1 MIKKQRTRKE
11 VDAIKHLQQSMVDA
25 LRVVIYAVGSL
36 RYAAFESLQP
46 LIYELKKID
55 PTLSSPQILDFKKDI
70 EKIIESTEKLNQKCK
85 MRFVASKD
93 HEVFEDRAYATYQ
106 CDAALSYMSDSD
118 VFQEAMRLSK
128 NDKNYAKLSEQVK
141 FMDKVLDKARS
152 SNHDAIRMIQE
163 RRDVLE
169 SIAAEPYLIKDG
181 EVKIYD
187 IAPEREEVEVS

>member
-11 VDAIKHLQQSMVDA
+11 LDAIKGLQQSMVDA
-25 LRVVIYAVGSL
+25 LRIVIYAVGSL
-36 RYAAFESLQP
+36 RYAAFDSLQP

-70 EKIIESTEKLNQKCK
+70 ERIIDNTDKLNQKCK

-93 HEVFEDRAYATYQ
+93 HEAFEDRAYATYQ

-128 NDKNYAKLSEQVK
+128 KDKNYANLSEQVK

-169 SIAAEPYLIKDG
+169 SIAAEPYLIQDG

>member
-1 MIKKQRTRKE
+1 
-11 VDAIKHLQQSMVDA
+11 MVDA
-25 LRVVIYAVGSL
+25 LRVVIYSVGAL

-70 EKIIESTEKLNQKCK
+70 ERIIDNTEKLNQKSK

-93 HEVFEDRAYATYQ
+93 HDPFEDRAYATYQ
-106 CDAALSYMSDSD
+106 CNAALSFMSDSD

-141 FMDKVLDKARS
+141 FMDSVLEKARS

-169 SIAAEPYLIKDG
+169 SIEAQPYLFKDG
-181 EVKIYD
+181 EVQIYD
-187 IAPEREEVEVS
+187 IAPEREEVLES

>member
-11 VDAIKHLQQSMVDA
+11 VDAIKGLQQSMVNA
-25 LRVVIYAVGSL
+25 LRVVIYSVGAL
-36 RYAAFESLQP
+36 RYAAFENLQP
-46 LIYELKKID
+46 LIYEIKQID

-70 EKIIESTEKLNQKCK
+70 ERIIDNTEKLNLKAK

-93 HEVFEDRAYATYQ
+93 HDAFEDRAYATYQ
-106 CDAALSYMSDSD
+106 CDAALSFMSDSD

-128 NDKNYAKLSEQVK
+128 NDKNYANLSEQVK

-169 SIAAEPYLIKDG
+169 SIAAEPYLIQEDG

-187 IAPEREEVEVS
+187 IAPEREEVEA